1 MQFIKNNKLLVILAG
16 VVLVVFL
23 ATYFMSPA
31 DEVEAALKDRQS
43 LSSTLKRQIR
53 SPLNQD
59 IVNAAEKHVQAVKAN
74 VDAVTEGNL
83 EFNMGTKKPEP
94 GQVVVVH
101 EVLKLPR
108 YEQEKVVGTIPAFPV
123 DQQLYRQYALKYY
136 FRQEYGRRLQELVAA
151 LEPTREP
158 TDDEIASQAAIEARL
173 LLKRRQAEEIERLR
187 EEGGADGAG
196 QIRPV
201 PRRDAEEEEIYRGRS
216 GPEEEVYRG
225 RTSGKTYGRST
236 TDTRSVE
243 AEAKARATAIL
254 MEQQARAG
262 LTYASPT
269 VVDNYLATLPAAPSD
284 ADLWRA
290 QVNLWVT
297 EDVLTAI
304 RTINQESLTD
314 RQVPAGQR
322 NVTNAAIKV
331 VQSLEIDEMYFMG
344 SNKVGGSAQGEEE
357 GAYARRGSRSSGSSS
372 SAKATAANLTQRA
385 TREDYEVV
393 HYSFTV
399 VMSPGYIQR
408 LQQRLMSMNLHTVL
422 NVSYQMVPPS
432 ARGLKYLGTEPV
444 VLVQF
449 QCEWITLANWTRG
462 TWGEVAK
469 TDENGQPVTDLR
481 GRTETKQGWVRP
493 PLMPE
498 QVLRDLE
505 KVLRKEDK
513 DRLRS

>member
-53 SPLNQD
+53 NPLNQD

-74 VDAVTEGNL
+74 VDEVTEGNL
-83 EFNMGTKKPEP
+83 EFNMGTKEPEP
-94 GQVVVVH
+94 GQVVVEH
-101 EVLKLPR
+101 NVLQLPR

-136 FRQEYGRRLQELVAA
+136 FRQEYGRRLQQLVAD
-151 LEPTREP
+151 LKPTREP
-158 TDDEIASQAAIEARL
+158 TDDEITSQAAIEARL

-196 QIRPV
+196 DVRPV
-201 PRRDAEEEEIYRGRS
+201 PRRGVEEEEMYRGRS

-225 RTSGKTYGRST
+225 RSGGRTYGGST

-254 MEQQARAG
+254 MEQQAKAG
-262 LTYASPT
+262 LIYASAAA
-269 VVDNYLATLPAAPSD
+269 VDNYLASLPAAPSD

-314 RQVPAGQR
+314 RQVPADQK
-322 NVTNAAIKV
+322 NVTNAAIKALR
-331 VQSLEIDEMYFMG
+331 SLQVDEVYFMG
-344 SNKVGGSAQGEEE
+344 SGKSGGSISDEQE
-357 GAYARRGSRSSGSSS
+357 GAYSRGRRRSSASSS
-372 SAKATAANLTQRA
+372 SQTPKAANLTQRA
-385 TREDYEVV
+385 TRQDYEVV

-422 NVSYQMVPPS
+422 NVSYQMLPPS
-432 ARGLKYLGTEPV
+432 ARGLRYYGTEPV

-462 TWGEVAK
+462 TWGEVSK
-469 TDENGQPVTDLR
+469 TDENGQPVTDRR
-481 GRTETKQGWVRP
+481 GRVETEQGWVRP

-498 QVLRDLE
+498 QVLQDIE
-505 KVLRKEDK
+505 SVLRKEDR

>member
-31 DEVEAALKDRQS
+31 DEVEAALKDRKS
-43 LSSTLKRQIR
+43 LSSTLQRQIR
-53 SPLNQD
+53 NPLNQE
-59 IVNAAEKHVQAVKAN
+59 IVNAAEKHVQSVKTN
-74 VDAVTEGNL
+74 VDEVTEGNL
-83 EFNMGTKKPEP
+83 EFNMGTKEPEQ
-94 GQVVVVH
+94 GQVVVKH
-101 EVLKLPR
+101 NVLQLPR
-108 YEQEKVVGTIPAFPV
+108 YEQEKVVGTIPAFPI

-136 FRQEYGRRLQELVAA
+136 FRQEYNRRLQELLAD
-151 LEPTREP
+151 LKPTREP
-158 TDDEIASQAAIEARL
+158 TEDEILSQAAIEARL

-187 EEGGADGAG
+187 EEGGTSGTGDVP
-196 QIRPV
+196 PV
-201 PRRDAEEEEIYRGRS
+201 PRRGGEEEEIYRGRS
-216 GPEEEVYRG
+216 GPDEEVYRG
-225 RTSGKTYGRST
+225 RTSGKTYGGSS

-243 AEAKARATAIL
+243 AEAKDRATAIL

-262 LTYASPT
+262 LIYASPLAL
-269 VVDNYLATLPAAPSD
+269 DNYLAALPAAPSD

-314 RQVPAGQR
+314 RQVPADQK
-322 NVTNAAIKV
+322 NVINAAIK
-331 VQSLEIDEMYFMG
+331 SLRSLQINETYFMG
-344 SNKVGGSAQGEEE
+344 SDKAGTASMDEEE
-357 GAYARRGSRSSGSSS
+357 GAYSRGGRRSTRSSS
-372 SAKATAANLTQRA
+372 SETPKAANLTQRA
-385 TREDYEVV
+385 TRTDYEVV

-432 ARGLKYLGTEPV
+432 ARGLKYFGTEPV

-449 QCEWITLANWTRG
+449 DCEWITLANWTRG
-462 TWGEVAK
+462 TWGEVTK
-469 TDENGQPVTDLR
+469 TDENGQPVTDRR
-481 GRTETKQGWVRP
+481 GQVETEQGWVRP

-498 QVLRDLE
+498 QVLQDLE
-505 KVLRKEDK
+505 NVLRKEDR